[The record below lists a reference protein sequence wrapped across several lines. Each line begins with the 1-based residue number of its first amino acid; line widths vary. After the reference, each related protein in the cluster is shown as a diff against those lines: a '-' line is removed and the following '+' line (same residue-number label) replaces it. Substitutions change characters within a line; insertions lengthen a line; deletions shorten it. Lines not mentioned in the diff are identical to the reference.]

1 MSDPHRLIRLGVF
14 GAPQGVRGEV
24 RVKAYT
30 GEPKA
35 IAAYGPLTDA
45 KGAKRF
51 AIRFVRPLKD
61 DMIVVRVDGVATRD
75 DAQSLTGVELY
86 ARRDQ
91 LPPPAEDEFYYDD
104 LIGLAAETP
113 EGEALGRVAGLVNY
127 GAGDILEVAPEGG
140 GETRLYPFTKSVAV
154 EIDFVRE
161 RIVLNPP
168 NEIADD
174 SKPD

>member
-51 AIRFVRPLKD
+51 AIRFARPLKD
-61 DMIVVRVDGVATRD
+61 DMIVVRVDGVDTRD
-75 DAQSLTGVELY
+75 AAQALTNVELF

-91 LPPPAEDEFYYDD
+91 LPTPAEDEFYYDD
-104 LIGLAAETP
+104 LIGLDAVTP

-154 EIDFVRE
+154 EIDFAQG
-161 RIVLNPP
+161 RIVIIPP
-168 NEIADD
+168 KIIADESTSD
-174 SKPD
+174 